1 MRILLAIPT
10 IDRDCKYF
18 DEFYGRL
25 KNAIENFTD
34 EIDVLILTRNQ
45 DIEIQKRWQQVEDIK
60 IVTFENYEIQERHNL
75 GALVRKRNFAIE
87 YAQLNQYDALW
98 FVDADVGVREDTLIR
113 LVQSI
118 EAGSD
123 VVVAPYLIRVYGRP
137 AVGILGT
144 IHDQPV
150 LEALWDPHLKE
161 TQEIHF
167 PILLAGFGC
176 TLIDQ
181 RTFDVR
187 CSVRMIATRING
199 EPTGLN
205 AEDIGFFM
213 NAYEAGKNAFCISKH
228 LVEHMD

>member
-45 DIEIQKRWQQVEDIK
+45 DIEIQERWQQVEDIK

-118 EAGSD
+118 ELVLTWSWHRTSLEYMAGLQLVFLEPS
-123 VVVAPYLIRVYGRP
+123 
-137 AVGILGT
+137 T
-144 IHDQPV
+144 IN
-150 LEALWDPHLKE
+150 L
-161 TQEIHF
+161 
-167 PILLAGFGC
+167 
-176 TLIDQ
+176 
-181 RTFDVR
+181 
-187 CSVRMIATRING
+187 
-199 EPTGLN
+199 
-205 AEDIGFFM
+205 
-213 NAYEAGKNAFCISKH
+213 Y
-228 LVEHMD
+228 